1 VAGKTQFLCDRV
13 LSLLT
18 GVSAAGFPET
28 WVNLFKTL
36 PTGDSAAGIL
46 PSEEWTGGGTTR
58 IRVYPNTSAAGYT
71 AGDPYWS
78 ALQTEGNL
86 RFLSNAA
93 TISWTTAATWV
104 DLVVL
109 GIGIWD
115 ASADGNLLYW
125 EAFDNTR
132 LIAVDE
138 EFILPVNRFKVR
150 ED

>member
-1 VAGKTQFLCDRV
+1 
-13 LSLLT
+13 
-18 GVSAAGFPET
+18 
-28 WVNLFKTL
+28 
-36 PTGDSAAGIL
+36 
-46 PSEEWTGGGTTR
+46 
-58 IRVYPNTSAAGYT
+58 
-71 AGDPYWS
+71 
-78 ALQTEGNL
+78 
-86 RFLSNAA
+86 
-93 TISWTTAATWV
+93 
-104 DLVVL
+104 LVVL

>member
-1 VAGKTQFLCDRV
+1 MAGKTQFLCDRV

-46 PSEEWTGGGTTR
+46 PSEEWDGDGTDR
-58 IRVYPNTSAAGYT
+58 IRVYPNAG

-104 DLVVL
+104 DLTVL

-125 EAFDNTR
+125 EAFDDTR

>member
-1 VAGKTQFLCDRV
+1 MAGKTQFLCDRV
-13 LSLLT
+13 LSMLT

-46 PSEEWTGGGTTR
+46 PSEEWDGDGTDR
-58 IRVYPNTSAAGYT
+58 IRVYPEQQGSSKII
-71 AGDPYWS
+71 PWWS

-86 RFLSNAA
+86 RFRSNEA
-93 TISWTTAATWV
+93 TISWTTSNAVTWV
-104 DLVVL
+104 DLIVL

-125 EAFDNTR
+125 EAFDDNR